1 MTASRKRHALH
12 YLKFADDLN
21 VDAVE
26 EALGFNVID
35 HHKGEDQGY
44 CLFPENHS
52 HGDTTGKMAI
62 NREKKVFHCWVC
74 GGGSLLSL
82 AMEVMDLDEE
92 EATEWLYQFAHGDV
106 RSDSEFLEDFIDLLN
121 RYEAKRDDRLPF
133 FNERVLQRFHNQDSE
148 GNLLGEENELFEWA
162 AARGITDEVVV
173 SHKLGYGDNIRK
185 AAPMRDKEKIDDD
198 YYGPCIVFPHFWEG
212 RLVGWQHRWL
222 NHGLDT
228 PKWLPKYTNTSDFP
242 KSETLYN
249 YDEALTRDDPLIVVE
264 SVPTA
269 LFLISWGYNAV
280 AAFGSGIK
288 EGQLRLL
295 RRFKQGVI
303 LSPDNDKAG
312 EKFVEEATEYLRRSV
327 PLTILPPVAFGEGAD
342 LNDYIDCEDPI
353 GDLAE
358 HIERGKRLDVLGLS
372 GE

>member
-12 YLKFADDLN
+12 YLDFMDDLDI
-21 VDAVE
+21 DAVE
-26 EALGFNVID
+26 EALGFGVID

-44 CLFPENHS
+44 CLFPDNHS
-52 HGDTTGKMAI
+52 HGDTTGKMSI
-62 NREKKVFHCWVC
+62 NREKKVYHCWVC
-74 GGGSLLSL
+74 GGGTLLSL
-82 AMEVMDLDEE
+82 AMEVKSLDEE
-92 EATEWLYQFAHGDV
+92 EATEWLYQYAHGDT
-106 RSDSEFLEDFIDLLN
+106 RSDSQIVDEFFALLDLA
-121 RYEAKRDDRLPF
+121 EEKRTDHMPF
-133 FNERVLQRFHNQDSE
+133 FNPRVLDRFHNE
-148 GNLLGEENELFEWA
+148 GEENELYEWA
-162 AARGITDEVVV
+162 AARGITDEVVY
-173 SHKLGYGDNIRK
+173 SHKLGYNEWVRK
-185 AAPMRDKEKIDDD
+185 AAPMRDGEKIDKD
-198 YYGPCIVFPHFWEG
+198 YNGPCVVFPHFWEG

-242 KSETLYN
+242 KSQTLYN
-249 YDEALTRDDPLIVVE
+249 YDEAITRDDPLIVVE

-295 RRFKQGVI
+295 RRFRQGVI
-303 LSPDNDKAG
+303 LSPDNDEAG
-312 EKFVEEATEYLRRSV
+312 AKFVNTAVEYLERWV
-327 PLTILPPVAFGEGAD
+327 PLTILPPVEMGQGAD
-342 LNDYIDCEDPI
+342 LNDYIDMEDPI

-358 HIERGKRLDVLGLS
+358 HISRGKPLDITGLS